1 MTNVTQRKFV
11 EFLTVAAE
19 IPVRP
24 TGQTYRLEGAN
35 STLMALKH
43 GPVWGAKILLI
54 D

>member
-1 MTNVTQRKFV
+1 M

-24 TGQTYRLEGAN
+24 TGQTYRLEGGATR
-35 STLMALKH
+35 TLMALKH